1 MPQQVIIDVSA
12 SAVQP
17 RVVRWTTLAD
27 FYDAGLH
34 TLILSI
40 MLNGLWAVQT
50 IGALH
55 NSIVAALQGNNDG
68 LLAVLDYHTLRLFI
82 DDMQANGYNLAMS
95 DKLLTGVRPPAPTLA
110 GGNAA
115 AGGAGFASITAQ
127 LDLVHN
133 TDKIWILLTPTVSG
147 LVQERLVDVTQDGA
161 GWFTVDA
168 LNLPA
173 NTYTAKLAAVNNAGL
188 RGFISVPSNAFVVT

>member
-1 MPQQVIIDVSA
+1 MQQIIIDLS
-12 SAVQP
+12 SAVTEP
-17 RVVRWTTLAD
+17 RVVRFTTLAD

-40 MLNGLWAVQT
+40 VQNGLYAVST

-55 NSIVAALQGNNDG
+55 NSITETLLGNNDG

-82 DDMQANGYNLAMS
+82 DDMQANGHNLAMS
-95 DKLLTGVRPPAPTLA
+95 DKLLTGKRPPAPTLA

-115 AGGAGFASITAQ
+115 AGGQGFASITGNIP
-127 LDLVHN
+127 LEYD
-133 TDKIWILLTPTVSG
+133 TEYIWIICTPTGGGG
-147 LVQERLVDVTQDGA
+147 LVQERMVTVNQDGD
-161 GWFTVDA
+161 GWFTADA

-173 NTYTAKLAAVNNAGL
+173 HTYTAQIAAVNTYGL
-188 RGFISVPSNAFVVT
+188 RGFLSVTTNQFAVT